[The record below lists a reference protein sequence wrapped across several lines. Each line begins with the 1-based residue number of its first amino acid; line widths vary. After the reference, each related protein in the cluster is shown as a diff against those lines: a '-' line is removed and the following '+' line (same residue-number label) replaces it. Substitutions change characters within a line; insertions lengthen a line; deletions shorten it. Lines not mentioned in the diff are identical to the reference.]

1 MPRGKR
7 KHKWDVRCFTTAEVF
22 ARSLKPQ
29 NILDS
34 HCSGSNRFA
43 SSSWQYPH
51 SKSGVSSMTPR
62 VEKNY
67 ALCLEHFSP
76 SWWGQ
81 GPNGS
86 WASWPPLLQQP
97 LFELLPL
104 PQRNQWWVA
113 FLIHRYY
120 DRANAKTVAFVLS
133 WSARRTEGENS
144 VWARLWVFAATSKFF
159 LAQISSV
166 FLLFRMMV
174 NKAPWSLC
182 IPSFVW
188 PRTQSNA
195 MLTPRP
201 SALSHFFIASWNW
214 QRIGRQSSSLTLP
227 LAFKHVRAS
236 LGMCRSVRLQK
247 AEWELAWQHLRER
260 DESKYS
266 I

>member
-1 MPRGKR
+1 MTHKSWNQRGKTGMPRGKR

-113 FLIHRYY
+113 FWSTDIMIGPTLKLWRFCAQLISQTQE
-120 DRANAKTVAFVLS
+120 NA
-133 WSARRTEGENS
+133 NS

-166 FLLFRMMV
+166 FLLFHDG
-174 NKAPWSLC
+174 
-182 IPSFVW
+182 
-188 PRTQSNA
+188 Q
-195 MLTPRP
+195 
-201 SALSHFFIASWNW
+201 
-214 QRIGRQSSSLTLP
+214 
-227 LAFKHVRAS
+227 
-236 LGMCRSVRLQK
+236 
-247 AEWELAWQHLRER
+247 
-260 DESKYS
+260 
-266 I
+266 